1 MRLYSPLTSQMN
13 KCLWG
18 NEAAGRAPPPPP
30 QTSTAL
36 KLLSALR
43 LVRVSS
49 PFFGFSPSPKPAV
62 RTNAAPPGAQR
73 GLEADTPG
81 PVTKA
86 LYFGHL
92 EQRLLPHSP
101 GQGWGGHR
109 QKEHGALGQ
118 GELCRVRANITALE

>member
-18 NEAAGRAPPPPP
+18 NEAAGRAPPPPNFHSP
-30 QTSTAL
+30 KA
-36 KLLSALR
+36 ALR

-109 QKEHGALGQ
+109 REEHGALGQ